1 MFLNVTPLLPVEI
14 TALFDGSGNPPKGLP
29 RMLISPQYR
38 AQDEQGFLF
47 EALFGITDDGVVFQG
62 TFDLL
67 FDVGKLAGNK
77 LGCGYDYSEAK
88 KPNLDWDVIT
98 TVSERVITAGG
109 PGSLTDSGNK
119 NRYVDTLVNTG
130 CINPTKGS
138 GERWSMYA
146 YNLEIAPDKDDVFAQ
161 LLLTLFDDLEET
173 RAELA
178 CKQVDTTGAAPLS
191 SKACTS
197 LRTAWSDAK
206 NSLNRCYSA
215 SIQPKSS
222 ASKERC
228 NTFLVKL
235 RAYQTTLNG
244 VTYFGSRSSQPPGR
258 IEGARERAFP
268 RLQRSLPAFDSR
280 KWIHVE
286 LRY

>member
-1 MFLNVTPLLPVEI
+1 M
-14 TALFDGSGNPPKGLP
+14 ASGIPPKGLP

-38 AQDEQGFLF
+38 AQQSQGFLF

-109 PGSLTDSGNK
+109 PGSLTDSSNK

-138 GERWSMYA
+138 GDRWSMYA
-146 YNLEIAPDKDDVFAQ
+146 YNLEITPNKDDVFAQ

-244 VTYFGSRSSQPPGR
+244 VSTSGPDPANRLG
-258 IEGARERAFP
+258 ELKARVNVLFHVYNDRF
-268 RLQRSLPAFDSR
+268 LPSIPANGFT
-280 KWIHVE
+280 
-286 LRY
+286 LN